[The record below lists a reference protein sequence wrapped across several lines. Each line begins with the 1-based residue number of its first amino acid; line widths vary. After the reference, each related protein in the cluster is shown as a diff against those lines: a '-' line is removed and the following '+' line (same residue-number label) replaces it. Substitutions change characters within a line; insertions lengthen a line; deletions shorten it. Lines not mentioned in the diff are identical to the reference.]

1 MLGWKDLTLLTS
13 SIVAINL
20 SCVKKAGTYVM
31 CAHRQ
36 TTYFPP
42 HTNPYVFVFTLPPS
56 SLVYMI
62 NKWWKIKE
70 MGRLTL
76 LKKLWRWEWVGILE
90 YHRNLWCIFRIS
102 VYFPAVLFTMECCI
116 IMFSLKGCRSY
127 WKVKIVFLIFQN
139 IRTDSFNLVKS
150 LRNTCKW
157 VLFFIK
163 K

>member
-1 MLGWKDLTLLTS
+1 ME
-13 SIVAINL
+13 I
-20 SCVKKAGTYVM
+20 AGCYIT
-31 CAHRQ
+31 CTRKQ
-36 TTYFPP
+36 TTLHSFR
-42 HTNPYVFVFTLPPS
+42 TNSYVFVFILSPS
-56 SLVYMI
+56 RLLYVI
-62 NKWWKIKE
+62 NKWPLTLTMSLIEDIIIKWWKSKK
-70 MGRLTL
+70 MGRLIL
-76 LKKLWRWEWVGILE
+76 LGKLWRWEWVGILE

-116 IMFSLKGCRSY
+116 IMFSLKCCRSY